1 MDSRFYRSTLVLGLV
16 FLIAPHSG
24 AQKVPEPVESATYD
38 VAFFLDRARPDDK
51 PNPKVGPHDPDA
63 PIGPETQLLSRT
75 EARAKMI
82 KLVQQTI
89 DPESWKPGHVPPA
102 AISIDGDKMV
112 VTQTVGNL
120 RGIANLLQQLHGDG
134 SEKVLAVFNATRL
147 PVVKF
152 DKTPIAQVVQAI
164 AAQSKVP
171 IAVDWPSFMIA
182 PLAADSPVTIEVKQA
197 TVGRAIR
204 SVFNSAAGFSLL
216 LRIDAT
222 PKGMRVSFDTTQPT
236 ELVTRVYDLQPLPA
250 RTCGLIPKT
259 PFTRAQAISAL
270 VDRIEKEVLH
280 SKRYR
285 QLNGQI
291 IVTTAARIHL
301 QLVSYLDDLDAK
313 AIAEAEKK

>member
-1 MDSRFYRSTLVLGLV
+1 MNSRFLCLALV
-16 FLIAPHSG
+16 FGFMLAMPPHSN
-24 AQKVPEPVESATYD
+24 AQRAPEPVEPATYD
-38 VAFFLDRARPDDK
+38 VAFFIDRARPDDK
-51 PNPKVGPHDPDA
+51 PNPKVSPHDPDA
-63 PIGPETQLLSRT
+63 PFGPDTQLPSHT
-75 EARAKMI
+75 ETRAKMI

-102 AISIDGDKMV
+102 AISIDGDRMV
-112 VTQTVGNL
+112 VSQTTGNQ
-120 RGIANLLQQLHGDG
+120 RAIANLLQQLHGDG

-152 DKTPIAQVVQAI
+152 DKTPITQVVQAI

-171 IAVDWPSFMIA
+171 IEVDWPSFMIA
-182 PLAADSPVTIEVKQA
+182 PLTADSPVTIDVKHA

-204 SVFNSAAGFSLL
+204 SVFNSAAGFSLP

-222 PKGMRVSFDTTQPT
+222 PKRMLVSFDSTQPT

-250 RTCGLIPKT
+250 RTCGLDPKT
-259 PFTRAQAISAL
+259 PFTRAQAINAL
-270 VDRIEKEVLH
+270 VDRIEKDILH

-285 QLNGQI
+285 ELNAQI
-291 IVTTAARIHL
+291 ILTTTARIHL

-313 AIAEAEKK
+313 AMAEIENK